1 MSRLE
6 GKVAVISG
14 GSSGI
19 GLAIARRFVKEG
31 VQVFIFGRRRGA
43 LDAAVQRIGGNVTAI
58 QADATRLEDLDRVA
72 DTVRRAKDKVDVVV
86 ANAGLGEG
94 VPLPEITP
102 DHYDRTFALNAR
114 APLFLVQKILPMMG
128 RGGSIILVAS
138 AIHYMGLA
146 NYSTYAATKAALR
159 SYSRTWAA
167 EFKDSGIRANT
178 LSPGGVDTPMLESQ
192 GNTPEQAAEIRR
204 GFAAYTPML
213 RMAHP
218 DELAAA
224 ALFLAS
230 DESSF
235 MTGSDMVVDGG
246 ISNT

>member
-14 GSSGI
+14 GTSGI

-31 VQVFIFGRRRGA
+31 AHVFIFGRRQDA
-43 LDAAVQRIGGNVTAI
+43 LDEAVKLIGANVTAI
-58 QADATRLEDLDRVA
+58 RADATRLEDLDRVA
-72 DTVRRAKDKVDVVV
+72 DIIRSAKGKVDVVV
-86 ANAGLGEG
+86 SNAALVEQ
-94 VPLPEITP
+94 VPLREITE

-114 APLFLVQKILPMMG
+114 APLFLVQKMLPMMD
-128 RGGSIILVAS
+128 RGGSVILVAS
-138 AIHYMGLA
+138 AMHYMGLA
-146 NYSTYAATKAALR
+146 NHSTYAATKAALR

-178 LSPGGVDTPMLESQ
+178 LSPGVVDTPMLDSQASTPKEAAAIRESYA
-192 GNTPEQAAEIRR
+192 N
-204 GFAAYTPML
+204 YTPML
-213 RMAHP
+213 RLAQP
-218 DELAAA
+218 EELANA

-246 ISNT
+246 VSNV

>member
-14 GSSGI
+14 GNSGI
-19 GLAIARRFVKEG
+19 GLAIARRFAKEG
-31 VQVFIFGRRRGA
+31 AHVFIFGRRQNA
-43 LDAAVQRIGGNVTAI
+43 LDEAVKLIGANVTAI
-58 QADATRLEDLDRVA
+58 QADATKLEDLDVVA
-72 DTVRRAKDKVDVVV
+72 NSIRSAKGKVDVVV
-86 ANAGLGEG
+86 SNAALVEQ
-94 VPLPEITP
+94 VPLPEITE

-114 APLFLVQKILPMMG
+114 APLFLVQKMLPMMD

-138 AIHYMGLA
+138 AMHYMGLA
-146 NYSTYAATKAALR
+146 NHSTYAATKAALR

-178 LSPGGVDTPMLESQ
+178 LSPGVVDTPMLDSQASTPKEAAAIRESYA
-192 GNTPEQAAEIRR
+192 N
-204 GFAAYTPML
+204 YTPML
-213 RMAHP
+213 RLAQP
-218 DELAAA
+218 EELANA

-235 MTGSDMVVDGG
+235 MTGSDIVVDGG
-246 ISNT
+246 VSNV

>member
-14 GSSGI
+14 GNSGI

-31 VQVFIFGRRRGA
+31 AHVFIFGRRQDA
-43 LDAAVQRIGGNVTAI
+43 LDEAVKLVGANVTAI
-58 QADATRLEDLDRVA
+58 RADATRLGDLDRVA
-72 DTVRRAKDKVDVVV
+72 NTIRSAKGKVDVVV
-86 ANAGLGEG
+86 SNAALVEQ
-94 VPLPEITP
+94 VPLREITE

-114 APLFLVQKILPMMG
+114 APLFLVQKMLPMMD
-128 RGGSIILVAS
+128 RGGSVILVAS
-138 AIHYMGLA
+138 AMHYMGLA
-146 NYSTYAATKAALR
+146 NHSTYAATKAALR

-178 LSPGGVDTPMLESQ
+178 LSPGVVDTPMLDSQASTPKEAAAIRESYA
-192 GNTPEQAAEIRR
+192 N
-204 GFAAYTPML
+204 YTPML
-213 RMAHP
+213 RLAQP
-218 DELAAA
+218 EELANA

-246 ISNT
+246 VSNV